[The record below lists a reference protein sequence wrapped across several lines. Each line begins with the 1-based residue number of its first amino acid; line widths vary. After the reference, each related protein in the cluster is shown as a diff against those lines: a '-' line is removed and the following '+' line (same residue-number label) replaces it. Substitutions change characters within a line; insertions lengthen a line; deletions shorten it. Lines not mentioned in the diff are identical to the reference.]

1 MIKVNDINEK
11 NFEEIDIVK
20 KYFSRIFTILD
31 SKIRERLKKLNVSE
45 EKKKILLKE
54 LAFLN
59 DEKQNE
65 YLDELFVIWNKIFE
79 KV

>member
-1 MIKVNDINEK
+1 VIKVKDKNEK
-11 NFEEIDIVK
+11 NFEELEIVK
-20 KYFSRIFTILD
+20 KYFSQIFTVLD
-31 SKIRERLKKLNVSE
+31 SKIREKLKNLNVTE

-65 YLDELFVIWNKIFE
+65 YLDELYIIWNKIFE
-79 KV
+79 DV

>member
-1 MIKVNDINEK
+1 MIKVKDKNEK
-11 NFEEIDIVK
+11 NFEELEIVR
-20 KYFSRIFTILD
+20 KYFNQIFTVLD
-31 SKIRERLKKLNVSE
+31 SKIREKLKNLNVTE

-65 YLDELFVIWNKIFE
+65 YLDELFIIWNKIFE
-79 KV
+79 DV

>member
-1 MIKVNDINEK
+1 MIKVKDKNEK
-11 NFEEIDIVK
+11 NFEELEIVRR
-20 KYFSRIFTILD
+20 YFSQIFTVLD
-31 SKIRERLKKLNVSE
+31 TKIRERLKNLNVTE

-65 YLDELFVIWNKIFE
+65 YLDELYIIWNKIFE
-79 KV
+79 EV

>member
-1 MIKVNDINEK
+1 MKK
-11 NFEEIDIVK
+11 NFEELEIVR
-20 KYFSRIFTILD
+20 KYFKQIFTVLD
-31 SKIRERLKKLNVSE
+31 SKIREKLKNLNVTE

-65 YLDELFVIWNKIFE
+65 YLDELYIIWNKIFE
-79 KV
+79 EV

>member
-1 MIKVNDINEK
+1 MIKVKDK
-11 NFEEIDIVK
+11 NFEELEIVK
-20 KYFSRIFTILD
+20 KYFNQIFTVLD
-31 SKIRERLKKLNVSE
+31 EKIREKLKNLNVTE

-65 YLDELFVIWNKIFE
+65 YLDELYIIWNKIFE
-79 KV
+79 ET

>member
-20 KYFSRIFTILD
+20 KYFSRIFTVLN
-31 SKIRERLKKLNVSE
+31 SKIREKLKDLNVSE
-45 EKKKILLKE
+45 EKKKIILEE

-59 DEKQNE
+59 EEKQNE
-65 YLDELFVIWNKIFE
+65 YLDELYIIWNKIVE
-79 KV
+79 NI